1 MGITVVILTGDVP
14 QSLMESQYICAYKKV
29 NTFHSFLQNVQ
40 IALTMHFDLDDQR
53 GGKTQRLSGREAKE
67 TRILE

>member
-1 MGITVVILTGDVP
+1 MSEEGVKSVRTVWF
-14 QSLMESQYICAYKKV
+14 AYKKV